1 MAGTF
6 DLLNSAAHTL
16 LTYKWMASKTKLVF
30 CTIAL
35 FLIIMTIQSV
45 IFVVT
50 FKFSFF
56 CTVLTGN

>member
-30 CTIAL
+30 LHYCTIL
-35 FLIIMTIQSV
+35 DNHDYSKRYFRSNI
-45 IFVVT
+45 
-50 FKFSFF
+50 
-56 CTVLTGN
+56 